1 MNESDD
7 YRIVFD
13 QDGGADAQLVRDR
26 LDMFNVGVTG
36 LSAYYPVNLFVKNTR
51 GETMGGLLGGIWGG
65 WLYISY
71 LWVDEAVRGQRWAT
85 KLMDQAEAYAVE
97 RRCRLGDSFADALAD
112 TGRAVPALRALTD
125 GLLVAERSGAPIA
138 DLLGRLADDARATV
152 RRRAEAH
159 ARRVPVRLLF
169 PLVFLVLPA
178 FGLLTVVPALA
189 SGLRSS

>member
-13 QDGGADAQLVRDR
+13 QNGGADAQLVRDR

-85 KLMDQAEAYAVE
+85 KLMDQAEAFAVE
-97 RRCRLGDSFADALAD
+97 RRCHAVSLDTHSFQARPFYEKRGYEVFAELDD
-112 TGRAVPALRALTD
+112 YPKGHKKFFLRKKL
-125 GLLVAERSGAPIA
+125 
-138 DLLGRLADDARATV
+138 
-152 RRRAEAH
+152 
-159 ARRVPVRLLF
+159 
-169 PLVFLVLPA
+169 
-178 FGLLTVVPALA
+178 
-189 SGLRSS
+189 